1 MTNIRIAKT
10 LAIAA
15 LSSLTL
21 LAGASQASEWG
32 HFQRAYAPNFPDRGD
47 FDRPDHDRRGPGAS
61 GHSEAGYNID
71 ARQQRQ
77 MERIMQGLRTG
88 SLSRR
93 EARNLMWEQKEIE
106 QLQRHYLS
114 DRHLSRQEWL
124 DLDRRLDMAA
134 RDIRAEKRD
143 GDWR

>member
-1 MTNIRIAKT
+1 MTNIRIVKT

-15 LSSLTL
+15 ISSLTL
-21 LAGASQASEWG
+21 MAGASQAGEWG
-32 HFQRAYAPNFPDRGD
+32 HYQRAYAPGFSDRSNFEQE
-47 FDRPDHDRRGPGAS
+47 FDGPRAGRHQHDS
-61 GHSEAGYNID
+61 DYSID

-77 MERIMQGLRTG
+77 MEKIMQGLRTG

-93 EARNLMWEQKEIE
+93 EARNLMWQQKEIE
-106 QLQRHYLS
+106 HLQRHYLA
-114 DRHLSRQEWL
+114 DHHLSRSEWL
-124 DLDRRLDMAA
+124 DLDRRLDLAA